1 MLNVPTKFTAPA
13 ALVPTKLTGN
23 VVSGDPAFTFCAVT
37 VGTTIHKLM
46 RATISPSETSF
57 LLILV
62 SSHGSILSLLSKL
75 GGFLPTGPLR
85 EEIEGDRTRR
95 AEWVEQRAYLLAA

>member
-37 VGTTIHKLM
+37 VGTTAHRLI
-46 RATISPSETSF
+46 RATISPTETSF
-57 LLILV
+57 LLILYP
-62 SSHGSILSLLSKL
+62 SHGSFLILQFSKRGSLPAANLS
-75 GGFLPTGPLR
+75 GGRQRG
-85 EEIEGDRTRR
+85 IVAIR
-95 AEWVEQRAYLLAA
+95 AHNG